1 MSDFSFAD
9 CKDQK
14 VARINAEFLDLS
26 AIEKQLY
33 GVRCLEAFVRTYE
46 IQHPSVD
53 RLLDHLKSI
62 GEYSFGRWERAG
74 ALLALNGRGDPAP
87 SDLIE
92 ELPEDL
98 RPDFLRFV
106 EIGMVD
112 AYAVDSISPLQ
123 FLLQA
128 VAILEV
134 HEVPLPALDF
144 ESRRRK

>member
-1 MSDFSFAD
+1 
-9 CKDQK
+9 
-14 VARINAEFLDLS
+14 VARINAVFLDLS

-98 RPDFLRFV
+98 RPDFLRLVDSVV

>member
-1 MSDFSFAD
+1 M
-9 CKDQK
+9 
-14 VARINAEFLDLS
+14 ARINAVFLDLS

-98 RPDFLRFV
+98 RPDFLRLVDSVV

>member
-1 MSDFSFAD
+1 M
-9 CKDQK
+9 
-14 VARINAEFLDLS
+14 ARINAVFLDLS

-33 GVRCLEAFVRTYE
+33 GVRCLEAFVQTYE

-53 RLLDHLKSI
+53 RLLDHLRSI
-62 GEYSFGRWERAG
+62 GGYSFGRWERAG
-74 ALLALNGRGDPAP
+74 ALLPLNGRGDPAP

-98 RPDFLRFV
+98 RPDFLRLVDSVV

-112 AYAVDSISPLQ
+112 AYAVDSISPLR

-144 ESRRRK
+144 GSRRRK